1 MQETQAAVPEPD
13 TAVAKRPDLVRA
25 LNVWHSAALVVGIII
40 GSGIFL
46 VPKRMMAAAGS
57 VELVFLAWVVGG
69 LLSWF
74 GALTFA
80 ELGALRPSSGGEYV
94 FIRDAY
100 GPQAGFLYA
109 WTTFLISKPAS
120 IATVAAGVVR
130 ILGEFPPLAFMN
142 HDMGGG
148 VTVGHIV
155 ACSFIVFFSILNYL
169 GVKKAGD
176 FHLFFTILKVAMIV
190 AIIGIGFSFTGGG
203 VQNFK
208 TSYPQAMGGMAG
220 FMAALIAALWA
231 YDGWNNVLMVA
242 GEIREPQRNIPKA
255 LIYGITAVAV
265 LYIGTSLAVQW
276 VLPSAEIATADRPA
290 SLAVMRVLGPIG
302 AMVISAG
309 IGFSMFVTINGQIL
323 AGARIPFAAARDG
336 YFFAPLARVHPI
348 FHTPSLSIAFQAALT
363 IFLIIVGGKFEDLF
377 NLALYAEWLFYM
389 LAAST
394 VFIFRHREPDAPRA
408 YKTWG
413 YPVVPMLFIAAAL
426 VLLVYSF
433 YQGLHTDLQA
443 MPFAEWMSLKAVKLF
458 LKSNSFWGTV
468 VILAGM
474 PVFWYFSRRGSLSR

>member
-1 MQETQAAVPEPD
+1 
-13 TAVAKRPDLVRA
+13 
-25 LNVWHSAALVVGIII
+25 
-40 GSGIFL
+40 
-46 VPKRMMAAAGS
+46 
-57 VELVFLAWVVGG
+57 
-69 LLSWF
+69 
-74 GALTFA
+74 
-80 ELGALRPSSGGEYV
+80 
-94 FIRDAY
+94 
-100 GPQAGFLYA
+100 
-109 WTTFLISKPAS
+109 
-120 IATVAAGVVR
+120 
-130 ILGEFPPLAFMN
+130 
-142 HDMGGG
+142 
-148 VTVGHIV
+148 V
-155 ACSFIVFFSILNYL
+155 ACSFIVFFSVLNYL

-190 AIIGIGFSFTGGG
+190 GIIGIGFSYSGGG

-208 TSYPQAMGGMAG
+208 TSYPQAVGGMAG

-290 SLAVMRVLGPIG
+290 SLAVMRVIGPVG

-394 VFIFRHREPDAPRA
+394 VFVFRWREPDAPRA

-413 YPVVPMLFIAAAL
+413 YPVVPVLFIAAAL

-433 YQGLHTDLQA
+433 YQGLHPALQA
-443 MPFAEWMSLKAVKLF
+443 MPFSDWPSLAAGKLF

-474 PVFWYFSRRGSLSR
+474 PVFWYFARRGSLSTR

>member
-1 MQETQAAVPEPD
+1 MPTAHEPETL
-13 TAVAKRPDLVRA
+13 VAKKPDLVRA

-57 VELVFLAWVVGG
+57 VELVFLAWIVGG

-80 ELGALRPSSGGEYV
+80 ELGAYKPSSGGEYV
-94 FIRDAY
+94 YIRDAY

-130 ILGEFPPLAFMN
+130 ILGEFPPLAFM
-142 HDMGGG
+142 HTDIGGG

-155 ACSFIVFFSILNYL
+155 ACSFIVFFSVLNYL

-190 AIIGIGFSFTGGG
+190 AIIGIGFSYSGGG

-208 TSYPQAMGGMAG
+208 TSYPQAVGGMAG

-290 SLAVMRVLGPIG
+290 SLAVMRVIGPVG

-394 VFIFRHREPDAPRA
+394 VFVFRWREPDAPRA

-413 YPVVPMLFIAAAL
+413 YPVVPVLFIAAAL

-433 YQGLHTDLQA
+433 YQGLHPALQA
-443 MPFAEWMSLKAVKLF
+443 MPFSDWPSLAAGKLF

-468 VILAGM
+468 VILAGT
-474 PVFWYFSRRGSLSR
+474 PVFWYFARRGSLSTR